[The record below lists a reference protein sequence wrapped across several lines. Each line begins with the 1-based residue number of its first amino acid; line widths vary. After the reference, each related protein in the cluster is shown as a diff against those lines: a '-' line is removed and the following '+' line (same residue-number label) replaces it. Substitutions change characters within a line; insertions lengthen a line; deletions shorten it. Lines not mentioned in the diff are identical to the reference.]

1 MTFYMH
7 IMYIEIVGCG
17 KFGCNIL
24 KNNKNRPIV
33 FMTAMRYMGSISIK
47 FFVHIIYMEKLRYSK
62 FGFKIWKNN
71 RNRPIVCMAIR
82 YITPI

>member
-24 KNNKNRPIV
+24 KNNKNLGLEHVLTVQSGAFRLV
-33 FMTAMRYMGSISIK
+33 
-47 FFVHIIYMEKLRYSK
+47 YS
-62 FGFKIWKNN
+62 
-71 RNRPIVCMAIR
+71 VQQ
-82 YITPI
+82 